1 MSANQPFNEFS
12 SVSGGG
18 GFVNSDSRPNSG
30 ESGGP
35 NYRTNTLTPVTIKQ
49 ILEAKQQVQD
59 GPFVIHN
66 QELHHV
72 SFVGVVRNITDK
84 TSNVELTIEDGT
96 AQIDVRKWSD
106 DTSDMKMSQEGSGEK
121 DSSQV
126 AQQYHIGEYVKVYGA
141 LKEFGG
147 KSNVQYAV
155 IKIVDSFN
163 DVIMHHL
170 EVIKCF
176 AIANGKLKQPA
187 MEEGAQQQDG
197 KSLFVQEDERA
208 ANSENPKERVL
219 AYCRARCQG
228 QDPNDFGVPIPQF
241 VQALDLDEDTV
252 KQCCDTLTEQGFIY
266 PTITDTTYFPL
277 NGF

>member
-1 MSANQPFNEFS
+1 MSGGGTND
-12 SVSGGG
+12 GG
-18 GFVNSDSRPNSG
+18 GFVNSDSRPASG

-35 NYRTNTLTPVTIKQ
+35 NYRYHTLTPVTIKQ

-59 GPFVIHN
+59 GPFVILN
-66 QELHHV
+66 QELHNIC
-72 SFVGVVRNITDK
+72 FVGVVRNITDR
-84 TSNVELTIEDGT
+84 TSNVELTMEDGT

-106 DTSDMKMSQEGSGEK
+106 DASDMKMSQEGNGDK

-126 AQQYHIGEYVKVYGA
+126 AQQYYIGQYVKVWGA
-141 LKEFGG
+141 LKEFSG
-147 KSNVQYAV
+147 KCNVQYAV
-155 IKIVDSFN
+155 IKPIESFN
-163 DVIMHHL
+163 DVITHHL
-170 EVIKCF
+170 GVIRCF
-176 AIANGKLKQPA
+176 ATANGKLKQSEA
-187 MEEGAQQQDG
+187 DQAAEKQDG

-208 ANSENPKERVL
+208 SNSENPKERVL

-228 QDPNDFGVPIPQF
+228 QDPNEFGVPIPQF